1 MWTSSPVVTTYLE
14 LAVGSSQSRSRVEGR
29 RKNGRLQSEST
40 HLSDEE
46 WESLD
51 DSKSTKDTSA
61 DNLSNNLNNMSIK
74 EKEKSGSGIHGT
86 ARISEHQSSWRP
98 MGSIIDM
105 RRRLVKKAIPADSES
120 DSEIDTFASPDA
132 ATDSPSVDYTSA
144 DDGDVDS
151 PVSLKVKAKVKH
163 AGLPPKPASSVLSS
177 PSDSYAENEDSVF
190 DSRIESSARG
200 TPVKPHEW
208 NARYVFSK

>member
-1 MWTSSPVVTTYLE
+1 VWTPPPVVTTNLE
-14 LAVGSSQSRSRVEGR
+14 LAVDSSQSRSRVQGR
-29 RKNGRLQSEST
+29 RKIGRLQSESR

-51 DSKSTKDTSA
+51 DSKSTKDSSA
-61 DNLSNNLNNMSIK
+61 DNLSNVLNNMSIK
-74 EKEKSGSGIHGT
+74 EKNGSGIHGK
-86 ARISEHQSSWRP
+86 ARISEDQSSWRP

-120 DSEIDTFASPDA
+120 DSELDTFASPDA
-132 ATDSPSVDYTSA
+132 AAASPSVDYTSA

-151 PVSLKVKAKVKH
+151 PVSLKVKAKVKQ

-177 PSDSYAENEDSVF
+177 PSDSYTENEEAVF
-190 DSRIESSARG
+190 DFRIESSARG
-200 TPVKPHEW
+200 TSVNPHEW
-208 NARYVFSK
+208 NARYTG

>member
-1 MWTSSPVVTTYLE
+1 MWTPSPVITTYLE
-14 LAVGSSQSRSRVEGR
+14 LAVDSSQSRSRVQGR
-29 RKNGRLQSEST
+29 RKIGRLQSESR

-51 DSKSTKDTSA
+51 DSKSTNDSSA
-61 DNLSNNLNNMSIK
+61 DNLSNVLNNMSIK
-74 EKEKSGSGIHGT
+74 EKNGSGIHGK
-86 ARISEHQSSWRP
+86 ARISEDQSSWRP

-132 ATDSPSVDYTSA
+132 AAASPSVDYTSA

-151 PVSLKVKAKVKH
+151 PVSLKVKAKVKQ
-163 AGLPPKPASSVLSS
+163 AGVLPKSASSVLSS
-177 PSDSYAENEDSVF
+177 PSDSYTENEEAVF
-190 DSRIESSARG
+190 DFRIESSARG
-200 TPVKPHEW
+200 TSVNPHE
-208 NARYVFSK
+208 

>member
-1 MWTSSPVVTTYLE
+1 MWTPPPVVTTNLE
-14 LAVGSSQSRSRVEGR
+14 LAVDSSQSRSRVQGR
-29 RKNGRLQSEST
+29 RKIGRLQSESR

-51 DSKSTKDTSA
+51 DSKSTKDSSA
-61 DNLSNNLNNMSIK
+61 DNLSNVLNNMSIK
-74 EKEKSGSGIHGT
+74 ENNGSGIHGK
-86 ARISEHQSSWRP
+86 ARISEDQSSWRP

-132 ATDSPSVDYTSA
+132 AAASPSVDYTSA

-151 PVSLKVKAKVKH
+151 PVSLKVKAKVKQ
-163 AGLPPKPASSVLSS
+163 AGVLPKPASSVLSS
-177 PSDSYAENEDSVF
+177 PSDSYTENEEAVF
-190 DSRIESSARG
+190 DFRIESSARG
-200 TPVKPHEW
+200 TSVNPHE
-208 NARYVFSK
+208 

>member
-1 MWTSSPVVTTYLE
+1 MWTPSPVITTYLE
-14 LAVGSSQSRSRVEGR
+14 LAVDSSQSRSRVQGR
-29 RKNGRLQSEST
+29 RKIGRLQSESR

-51 DSKSTKDTSA
+51 DSKSTNDSSA
-61 DNLSNNLNNMSIK
+61 DNLSNVLNNMSIK
-74 EKEKSGSGIHGT
+74 ENNGSGIHGK
-86 ARISEHQSSWRP
+86 ARISEDQSSWRP

-132 ATDSPSVDYTSA
+132 AAASPSVDYTSA

-151 PVSLKVKAKVKH
+151 PVSLKVKAKVKQ
-163 AGLPPKPASSVLSS
+163 AGVLPKPASSVLSS
-177 PSDSYAENEDSVF
+177 PSDSYTENEEAVF
-190 DSRIESSARG
+190 DFRIESSARG
-200 TPVKPHEW
+200 TSVNPHE
-208 NARYVFSK
+208 

>member
-1 MWTSSPVVTTYLE
+1 MWTPSPVITTYLE
-14 LAVGSSQSRSRVEGR
+14 LAVDSSQSRSRVQGR
-29 RKNGRLQSEST
+29 RKIGRLQSESR

-51 DSKSTKDTSA
+51 DSKSTNDSSA
-61 DNLSNNLNNMSIK
+61 DNLSNVLNNMSIK
-74 EKEKSGSGIHGT
+74 ENNGSGIHGK
-86 ARISEHQSSWRP
+86 ARISEDQSSWRP

-132 ATDSPSVDYTSA
+132 AAASPSVDYTSA

-151 PVSLKVKAKVKH
+151 PVSLKVKAKVKQ
-163 AGLPPKPASSVLSS
+163 AGVLPKPASSVLSS
-177 PSDSYAENEDSVF
+177 PSDSYTENEAAVF
-190 DSRIESSARG
+190 DFRIESSARG
-200 TPVKPHEW
+200 TSVNPHE
-208 NARYVFSK
+208 